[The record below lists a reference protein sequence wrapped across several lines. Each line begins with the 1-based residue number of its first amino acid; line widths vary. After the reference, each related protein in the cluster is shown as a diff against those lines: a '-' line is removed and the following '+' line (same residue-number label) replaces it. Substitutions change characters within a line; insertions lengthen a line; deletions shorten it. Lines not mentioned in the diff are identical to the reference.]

1 MEAARGRITIIGI
14 PNHLNYWITFIYVY
28 IYIYILS
35 HIYIV
40 HTYFTNVTAG
50 RIIKPGGMRVGEH
63 AQGFKT
69 LKHEIYLSYIYTH
82 THTHTHARARTHART
97 HAHTHTHTHTC
108 MNIQFLPHNKHTAA
122 LTMSGRNL
130 TEIYRGFGGLPHFVC
145 YMYCSWNHIWTP
157 CQIFRDMFPESC
169 VFFFFLPTHETG
181 KTRHFKACFHYRP
194 SAIGQSISPLRS
206 GVGLLLS
213 TSRIATD
220 DLTTLNAETRPTRIN
235 TLCEQ
240 YTERFVLQ

>member
-82 THTHTHARARTHART
+82 THTHI
-97 HAHTHTHTHTC
+97 HTC
-108 MNIQFLPHNKHTAA
+108 MNIQFLPHNKYTAA

-130 TEIYRGFGGLPHFVC
+130 AEIYRGFGGLPHFVC
-145 YMYCSWNHIWTP
+145 YMYCSWNHI
-157 CQIFRDMFPESC
+157 
-169 VFFFFLPTHETG
+169 
-181 KTRHFKACFHYRP
+181 
-194 SAIGQSISPLRS
+194 
-206 GVGLLLS
+206 
-213 TSRIATD
+213 
-220 DLTTLNAETRPTRIN
+220 
-235 TLCEQ
+235 
-240 YTERFVLQ
+240 